1 MEPMPTLPTL
11 EDVRAAARRI
21 APYTHRTP
29 IVVSR
34 TFDDELDATVFFKC
48 ENLQKVGAFKARG
61 ATNAVMR
68 LEETAARRGVVTH
81 SSGNHGAALAYAA
94 GMRGIPCVVVMPTD
108 APETKVRAV
117 RGYGAEIVLV
127 ERQAREETAR
137 RLVAERRLELIH
149 PFEHPDV
156 VAGQGTAALEL
167 LDQVGELDVLIAPV
181 GGGGLL
187 SGSAITLA
195 ALAPRTDV
203 WGAEPEV
210 ADDARRSLESGVHQP
225 AVESPRSWS
234 DGLLTRLGTLAFEVL
249 RGARARIV
257 PVSEKE
263 TLRAAWDVAQRMKL
277 VVEPSGATVLAAL
290 RSCKEELGGR
300 RVGAIFSGGNTDFA
314 WLADPTLQRE

>member
-1 MEPMPTLPTL
+1 VHGTIPTLD
-11 EDVRAAARRI
+11 DVRAAARRI
-21 APYTHRTP
+21 SPYVHRTP

-34 TFDDELDATVFFKC
+34 TLDDELDATVFFKC

-61 ATNAVMR
+61 ATNAVLR
-68 LEETAARRGVVTH
+68 LDETAARRGVVTH

-94 GMRGIPCVVVMPTD
+94 RTRGIPCVVVMPTD
-108 APETKVRAV
+108 APATKVRAV
-117 RGYGAEIVLV
+117 RGYGAEVMLC
-127 ERQAREETAR
+127 ERPLREETCR
-137 RLVAERRLELIH
+137 RLVSERGLVLIH

-167 LDQVGELDVLIAPV
+167 LDEVGELDLVVAPV

-187 SGSAITLA
+187 TGSTITLR
-195 ALAPRTDV
+195 ALCPRSEI

-210 ADDARRSLESGVHQP
+210 VDDARRSLESGEHQP
-225 AVESPRSWS
+225 AVADPRSWS

-249 RGARARIV
+249 RGAGVRV
-257 PVSEKE
+257 VTVSEAE
-263 TLRAAWDVAQRMKL
+263 TLRAAWDIAQRMKL

-290 RSCKEELGGR
+290 RACAGEIAGR

-314 WLADPTLQRE
+314 WLADPALRRE

>member
-1 MEPMPTLPTL
+1 MRAIVPTL
-11 EDVRAAARRI
+11 DDIRAAARRI
-21 APYTHRTP
+21 SPYLHRTP
-29 IVVSR
+29 IVVSH

-68 LEETAARRGVVTH
+68 LDDATARRGVATH

-94 GMRGIPCVVVMPTD
+94 GRRRIPCVVVMPED
-108 APETKVRAV
+108 APQTKIRAV
-117 RGYGAEIVLV
+117 RGYGAEVVLCP
-127 ERQAREETAR
+127 RSAREEMCR
-137 RLVAERRLELIH
+137 QLVAQRGLALIH

-167 LDQVGELDVLIAPV
+167 LDQVGELDLVVTPV

-187 SGSAITLA
+187 TGTTITCR
-195 ALAPRTDV
+195 ALSPRTAT

-210 ADDARRSLESGVHQP
+210 ADDARQSLESGERQP
-225 AVESPRSWS
+225 AVENPRSWS
-234 DGLLTRLGTLAFEVL
+234 DGLLTRLGVLAFEVL
-249 RGARARIV
+249 HGAGVRV
-257 PVSEKE
+257 VTVSEAE

-290 RSCKEELGGR
+290 RARADEIRGLR
-300 RVGAIFSGGNTDFA
+300 IGAIFSGGNTDFA
-314 WLADPTLQRE
+314 WLADPALRRE

>member
-1 MEPMPTLPTL
+1 MEPMPTIPTID
-11 EDVRAAARRI
+11 DVRAAARRI

-29 IVVSR
+29 IVVSGA
-34 TFDDELDATVFFKC
+34 FDDELDAIVFFKC

-68 LEETAARRGVVTH
+68 LDETAARRGVVTH

-94 GMRGIPCVVVMPTD
+94 GKRRIPCVVVMPTD
-108 APETKVRAV
+108 APEIKVRAV
-117 RGYGAEIVLV
+117 RGYGAEVVLV
-127 ERQAREETAR
+127 ERKAREETAQ
-137 RLVAERRLELIH
+137 RLVAERGLELIH

-167 LDQVGELDVLIAPV
+167 LDQVGALDVLVAPV

-187 SGSAITLA
+187 TGSTITLR
-195 ALAPRTDV
+195 ALSPRTEI

-210 ADDARRSLESGVHQP
+210 ADDARRSLASGVHQP

-249 RGARARIV
+249 HGAGAQIV
-257 PVSEKE
+257 TVSEAE

-290 RSCKEELGGR
+290 RARRDELGGKR
-300 RVGAIFSGGNTDFA
+300 IGAIFSGGNTDFA
-314 WLADPTLQRE
+314 WLADPTLRRE